1 MAPDSVVKI
10 DDYDLKKDFKVQ
22 NNAIDVITLNVNSD
36 LE

>member
-1 MAPDSVVKI
+1 MASDSVVKNY
-10 DDYDLKKDFKVQ
+10 DYDNKKDIKVQ